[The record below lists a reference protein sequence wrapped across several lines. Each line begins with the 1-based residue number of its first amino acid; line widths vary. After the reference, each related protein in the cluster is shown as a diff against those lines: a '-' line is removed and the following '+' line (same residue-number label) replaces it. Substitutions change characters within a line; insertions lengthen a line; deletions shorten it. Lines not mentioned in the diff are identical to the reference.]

1 MKYKINLSEYEGNLL
16 LNANIKVE
24 NKEYSVHE
32 IKRERAHIGSY
43 IISKSSKN
51 GKRDY
56 FEMEKINESFR

>member
-56 FEMEKINESFR
+56 FEMEKINEGFR